1 MLDIGDV
8 ARRAGV
14 APSTLRYY
22 EDLGLLTPSA
32 RAGGR
37 RQYDESVLRRLDVIA
52 FAKETGFSLAE
63 VRDLLSGPGHGTAR
77 RHALTRRKLDEVN
90 AHIARAEAMRAMLEA
105 SLRCDCVDLEAC
117 PAVCSFT
124 GPDPG

>member
-1 MLDIGDV
+1 MLDIGEV

-22 EDLGLLTPSA
+22 EELGLLSSST

-37 RQYDESVLRRLDVIA
+37 RQYHESVLRRLEVIA
-52 FAKETGFSLAE
+52 FAKETGFTLAE
-63 VRDLLSGPGHGTAR
+63 IGELLSGPGHATAR

-90 AHIARAEAMRAMLEA
+90 AHIARAEAMRSMLEA
-105 SLRCDCVDLEAC
+105 SLTCDCADLEAC
-117 PAVCSFT
+117 PAVT
-124 GPDPG
+124 GC

>member
-14 APSTLRYY
+14 RPSTLRYY
-22 EDLGLLTPSA
+22 EDLGLLASVE

-52 FAKETGFSLAE
+52 FAKESGFTLAE
-63 VRDLLSGPGHGTAR
+63 IRALLSGPGHATAG
-77 RHALTRRKLDEVN
+77 RHALTRRKLDEVD
-90 AHIARAEAMRAMLEA
+90 ARIARAQAMRSLLEA
-105 SLRCDCVDLEAC
+105 SLACDCTDLEAC
-117 PAVCSFT
+117 PAVC
-124 GPDPG
+124 P